1 MNSRSGK
8 DLVPTTLNK
17 IWRWQLEM
25 KKLKML
31 LSLVV
36 IIVLFAAV
44 PFKASASNQVDIS
57 GGVKNE
63 YDYEEYVFI
72 SGKPVLFKGSG
83 KNVKVDSKDS
93 KGKRIT
99 SYTYKLTS
107 NKGDSL
113 VRKITYEANVKDYLL
128 IGQTTQNGTV
138 TKFSE
143 EMKIDGLKYSLIDYQ
158 FSNGLS
164 IDNRPASDYYAGNI
178 VARKIYEKQV
188 NRSKKE
194 RIEVNIISRNEGYT
208 NFWGATEAQIT
219 TSEIKFP
226 NGSVALVENRVSSN
240 KSRTLNYEPN
250 AATLASF
257 SGGYA
262 MNTGA
267 EMVSS
272 YKYNFGDGEHVLE
285 TNAVYTPVVERLP
298 IPKFRDIAK
307 HFGKSSIEQ
316 LYSLGVFE
324 EDLEYFSPDLQMERY
339 DFTVAISKALNL
351 RVFEEPLK
359 SDKTKLFSDVA
370 RTKKDYEYL
379 VAAFNKGVI
388 KGVSATRFNP
398 EGVLT
403 REQAATILIRSL
415 GLEGRVQDNQTL
427 TKYKDQAK
435 ISKYAKA
442 AVSEAT
448 RIGLLQGH
456 ANGTFDPKGKLTRA
470 QAAVVLTR
478 FLDYLKSDLKNNYQE
493 NNLFFN

>member
-1 MNSRSGK
+1 
-8 DLVPTTLNK
+8 
-17 IWRWQLEM
+17 M

-31 LSLVV
+31 LMLVV
-36 IIVLFAAV
+36 IVVLFAAV
-44 PFKASASNQVDIS
+44 PFQANASNQVDIT

-63 YDYEEYVFI
+63 FDYQEYVFI

-99 SYTYKLTS
+99 NYTYTLKS
-107 NKGDSL
+107 DKGDSL
-113 VRKITYEANVKDYLL
+113 VRKITYESNVKDYIL

-143 EMKIDGLKYSLIDYQ
+143 EMTIDGLKYSLIDYQ

-178 VARKIYEKQV
+178 IARKIYQKQV
-188 NRSKKE
+188 NRSTKE
-194 RIEVNIISRNEGYT
+194 RIEVNITSRNEGYT
-208 NFWGATEAQIT
+208 NFWGATEGQIT
-219 TSEIKFP
+219 TSEIKFA
-226 NGSVALVENRVSSN
+226 NGSVALVENRVSTN

-250 AATLASF
+250 SASSSSF
-257 SGGYA
+257 LGGYA
-262 MNTGA
+262 MNTAA

-272 YKYNFGDGEHVLE
+272 YKYNFGEGEQVLE
-285 TNAVYTPVVERLP
+285 MSAVYTPVVERLV

-307 HFGKSSIEQ
+307 HYGRDAIEQ
-316 LYSLGVFE
+316 LYSLGVFD
-324 EDLEYFSPDLQMERY
+324 EDLEYFSPNLKMERY

-351 RVFEEPLK
+351 RVFEEPLI
-359 SDKTKLFSDVA
+359 SDTTRLFNDVA
-370 RTKKDYEYL
+370 RTKKDYQYL
-379 VAAFNKGVI
+379 VAAYNKGVI
-388 KGVSATRFNP
+388 NGVSATRFSP
-398 EGVLT
+398 EGALT
-403 REQAATILIRSL
+403 REQAATILIRAL
-415 GLEGRVQDNQTL
+415 GLEGRVQDNQVL

-448 RIGLLQGH
+448 RIGLLEGH
-456 ANGTFDPKGKLTRA
+456 ANGTFGPQGKLTRA

-478 FLDYLKSDLKNNYQE
+478 FLDYLESDLKNNYQE
-493 NNLFFN
+493 DILFFN

>member
-1 MNSRSGK
+1 M
-8 DLVPTTLNK
+8 LVA
-17 IWRWQLEM
+17 
-25 KKLKML
+25 
-31 LSLVV
+31 SV
-36 IIVLFAAV
+36 VLFAAV
-44 PFKASASNQVDIS
+44 PFQANASNQVDIS

-72 SGKPVLFKGSG
+72 SGKPILFKGSG

-99 SYTYKLTS
+99 NYTYTLKS
-107 NKGDSL
+107 DKDDSL
-113 VRKITYEANVKDYLL
+113 VRKMTYESNVKDYIL

-143 EMKIDGLKYSLIDYQ
+143 EMTIDGVKYSLVDYQ
-158 FSNGLS
+158 FSNGLA

-178 VARKIYEKQV
+178 IARKIFEKQV
-188 NRSKKE
+188 NRSTKE
-194 RIEVNIISRNEGYT
+194 RIEVHIISRNEGYT

-219 TSEIKFP
+219 TSEIKFG

-250 AATLASF
+250 SASLSSF
-257 SGGYA
+257 TGGYA

-272 YKYNFGDGEHVLE
+272 YKYNFGDGEHLLE

-307 HFGKSSIEQ
+307 HFAKDSIEQ
-316 LYSLGVFE
+316 LYSLGVFD
-324 EDLEYFSPDLQMERY
+324 EDLEYFSPNLQMQRY
-339 DFTVAISKALNL
+339 EFAIAISKALNL

-359 SDKTKLFSDVA
+359 SDTTRLFSDVA

-388 KGVSATRFNP
+388 NGVSSTRFDP
-398 EGVLT
+398 EGGLT
-403 REQAATILIRSL
+403 REQAATILIRAL

-435 ISKYAKA
+435 ISSYAKA
-442 AVSEAT
+442 SVSEAT

-456 ANGTFDPKGKLTRA
+456 ANGTFSPQGKLTRA
-470 QAAVVLTR
+470 ESAVVLTR

-493 NNLFFN
+493 DILFFN